1 MLGLPVCVL
10 HVEAWR
16 GFECVGRQH
25 FHKHLLSKLG
35 LVHQRCPAVLS
46 LVLDRAI
53 LPSLEVGIPTPLWLF
68 LLVVDAW
75 NRSLKDGWQ
84 RDPRWPRLSPSS
96 RLPCVLFRSLYVA
109 AVPRP
114 GTEEKGTRVRDSWDG
129 GPRGER
135 DKDEEGNTT
144 S

>member
-10 HVEAWR
+10 RVEAWR
-16 GFECVGRQH
+16 GFECVGQQL
-25 FHKHLLSKLG
+25 FHKRLLSKLG

-84 RDPRWPRLSPSS
+84 RDPRWP
-96 RLPCVLFRSLYVA
+96 
-109 AVPRP
+109 
-114 GTEEKGTRVRDSWDG
+114 
-129 GPRGER
+129 
-135 DKDEEGNTT
+135 
-144 S
+144 